1 MKKKRSFNGAAG
13 AWWASLFWAL
23 LLSIHGD
30 AQNSRADAQNSRP
43 DAQNSFSYQSSL
55 DTVAQAA
62 FYRIRLNPELIAKC
76 KKDLADLRI
85 SDQDGNFIPYVLK
98 SDQPVLSTDGF
109 REFPILSNQQ
119 IKDSCTE
126 VVIENQASS
135 PLDYLLL
142 VMKNSS
148 AHRSAILSGSDDRL
162 KWYAIRE
169 HIELEEAGSDTA
181 DHYVQS
187 VTFPSSSY
195 HFFKINLN
203 DKGLLPLHM
212 LKAGIYTRSFT
223 IGRYQDVPDPVI
235 RQKDSSDKHSYITL
249 SYKEPYRID
258 KLDLDI
264 KGPALYRRYARIYAN
279 DTAGGLLVTGGGLL
293 VTGLALDPLNTSFRI
308 PPVKTSRL
316 LIDISNE
323 DNAPLLIQRATSSQL
338 DQYLMAYLQP
348 GHSYRL
354 LAGNDKATAPEYD
367 LKYFVDTVSMGLH
380 EIRPGI
386 LRSVESPKRPA
397 ARAGKDYAGVI
408 LWSIIGAV
416 LLLLILLSVKMVKSI
431 PEKHG

>member
-1 MKKKRSFNGAAG
+1 MKKKRSFNGLAAKRTG
-13 AWWASLFWAL
+13 RLAAWWVSLFCAL
-23 LLSIHGD
+23 LLSIRGD
-30 AQNSRADAQNSRP
+30 AQNSRG
-43 DAQNSFSYQSSL
+43 DAQNSFAYQASL

-126 VVIENQASS
+126 VVIENKASS

-142 VMKNSS
+142 VMRNSS

-169 HIELEEAGSDTA
+169 HIELEEAGNDTA

-249 SYKEPYRID
+249 LYKEPYRID
-258 KLDLDI
+258 KLDLEI
-264 KGPALYRRYARIYAN
+264 KGPALYKRYARIYAN
-279 DTAGGLLVTGGGLL
+279 DTTGGLL
-293 VTGLALDPLNTSFRI
+293 VTGLTLDPLNTSFRI

-323 DNAPLLIQRATSSQL
+323 DNAPLLIQRAGSSQL

-354 LAGNDKATAPEYD
+354 LCGNDKATAPEYD
-367 LKYFVDTVSMGLH
+367 LKYFVDTVSTGLH
-380 EIRPGI
+380 EIRPGV
-386 LRSVESPKRPA
+386 LYSAGSPKRPA
-397 ARAGKDYAGVI
+397 ARPGKDYSGII

>member
-1 MKKKRSFNGAAG
+1 MKKKRYFNI
-13 AWWASLFWAL
+13 LFWAL
-23 LLSIHGD
+23 LLSFRGE
-30 AQNSRADAQNSRP
+30 AQNSWA
-43 DAQNSFSYQSSL
+43 YQASL
-55 DTVAQAA
+55 DTVSQAA
-62 FYRIRLNPELIAKC
+62 FYRVTLNPELIAKC

-98 SDQPVLSTDGF
+98 SDLPVLTTDGF

-126 VVIENQASS
+126 VVIGNKAST
-135 PLDYLLL
+135 PLNYLLL
-142 VMKNSS
+142 VMRNSS
-148 AHRSAILSGSDDRL
+148 AHRSAILSGSDDRR

-203 DKGLLPLHM
+203 DKGLLPLHI
-212 LKAGIYTRSFT
+212 LKAGVYTRNFT
-223 IGRYQDVPDPVI
+223 IGMYQNVPDPAI

-249 SYKEPYRID
+249 FYKEPYRID
-258 KLDLDI
+258 KLDLGI
-264 KGPALYRRYARIYAN
+264 RGPALYKRYARIYDS
-279 DTAGGLLVTGGGLL
+279 DTAGRLLVI
-293 VTGLALDPLNTSFRI
+293 GLALDPLNTSFRI
-308 PPVKTSRL
+308 PPVKTSRM

-338 DQYLMAYLQP
+338 DQYLMTYLRP
-348 GHSYRL
+348 GLNYRL
-354 LAGNDKATAPEYD
+354 LAGNGKATTPEYD
-367 LKYFVDTVSMGLH
+367 LKYFVDTVSTGLH
-380 EIRPGI
+380 EIRPGS
-386 LRSVESPKRPA
+386 LRPVNSLKAPA
-397 ARAGKDYAGVI
+397 LPPGKDHAGII
-408 LWSIIGAV
+408 LWSIIVAV

-431 PEKHG
+431 PEKHGTDRL

>member
-1 MKKKRSFNGAAG
+1 MKKKRSFNGPAAKRTG
-13 AWWASLFWAL
+13 RLAAWWVSLFWAL
-23 LLSIHGD
+23 LLSIRGE
-30 AQNSRADAQNSRP
+30 AQDSRD
-43 DAQNSFSYQSSL
+43 DAQNSFAYQASL

-85 SDQDGNFIPYVLK
+85 SDRDGNFIPYVLK
-98 SDQPVLSTDGF
+98 SDQPFLSTDGF

-126 VVIENQASS
+126 VVIENKAPT

-142 VMKNSS
+142 VMRNSS

-195 HFFKINLN
+195 HFFKITLN

-223 IGRYQDVPDPVI
+223 LGRYQEVPDPAI

-249 SYKEPYRID
+249 LYKEPYRID

-264 KGPALYRRYARIYAN
+264 KGPALYKRYARIYQN
-279 DTAGGLLVTGGGLL
+279 DTAGRMLM
-293 VTGLALDPLNTSFRI
+293 TGLTLDPLNTTFRI
-308 PPVKTSRL
+308 PSVKTSRL

-323 DNAPLLIQRATSSQL
+323 DNAPLLIQRASSSEL

-354 LAGNDKATAPEYD
+354 LAGNDKAAAPEYD
-367 LKYFVDTVSMGLH
+367 LKYFVDTVSTGLQ
-380 EIRPGI
+380 ELRPGN
-386 LRSVESPKRPA
+386 LRSVDSPKRPA
-397 ARAGKDYAGVI
+397 ARRGKDYAGIV

>member
-1 MKKKRSFNGAAG
+1 MKKKRSFNGAA
-13 AWWASLFWAL
+13 AARWVSLFWAL
-23 LLSIHGD
+23 LLSFRGEAQNFRGD
-30 AQNSRADAQNSRP
+30 AQNSFA
-43 DAQNSFSYQSSL
+43 YQASL
-55 DTVAQAA
+55 DTVPQAA

-76 KKDLADLRI
+76 KKDLSDLRI

-126 VVIENQASS
+126 VVIENKASA

-142 VMKNSS
+142 VMRNSS

-169 HIELEEAGSDTA
+169 RIELEEAGSDTA

-187 VTFPSSSY
+187 VTFPASSY

-203 DKGLLPLHM
+203 DKGLLPLHI
-212 LKAGIYTRSFT
+212 LKTGIYTRSLT
-223 IGRYQDVPDPVI
+223 IGKYQDVPDPSI

-249 SYKEPYRID
+249 LYKETYRID

-264 KGPALYRRYARIYAN
+264 KGPALYKRSARIYEN
-279 DTAGGLLVTGGGLL
+279 DTAGSLLL
-293 VTGLALDPLNTSFRI
+293 TGLSLDPLHTSFRI

-348 GHSYRL
+348 GISYRL

-367 LKYFVDTVSMGLH
+367 LKYFVDTVSAGLR
-380 EIRPGI
+380 EIRPGT
-386 LRSVESPKRPA
+386 LVAVNSPKQPA
-397 ARAGKDYAGVI
+397 ARRGKDYAGI
-408 LWSIIGAV
+408 MLWPIIGIV